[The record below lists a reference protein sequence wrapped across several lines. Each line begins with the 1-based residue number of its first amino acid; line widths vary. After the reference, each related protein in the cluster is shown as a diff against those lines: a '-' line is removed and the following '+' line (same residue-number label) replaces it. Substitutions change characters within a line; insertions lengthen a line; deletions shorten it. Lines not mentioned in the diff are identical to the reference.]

1 MSGSESGSSPHTR
14 LRELIGAAWTT
25 QAIRVATDLGL
36 PQLLLQGPQT
46 THDLAK
52 VTGTHATALQQLLRA
67 LCSLDLCSEGVD
79 GKFCVTEMGALLAE
93 DASKSLHHWA
103 KWFGSQGWPL
113 YTELAHCVR
122 TGTSARSLLLG
133 TRGFDHLDRDPNG
146 AETFHRAMVELT
158 HLVSDDIVRSYDFSH
173 TARLVDV
180 GGGHGELLRAALLTN
195 PKLRGTLFDRPHAM
209 QGAQAH
215 LEKHG
220 VINRCSFETGDFFSA
235 LPTGADAYLLKSILH
250 DWNDLDCVRLLKCC
264 AAAMTASTHL
274 LIVEQLMPTRVE
286 PSAQHRA
293 LCASDLHMLVALGA
307 HERNQSEFEA
317 LLDAA
322 GLKLYSVTATP
333 TQFSI
338 IEARIAG

>member
-1 MSGSESGSSPHTR
+1 
-14 LRELIGAAWTT
+14 
-25 QAIRVATDLGL
+25 
-36 PQLLLQGPQT
+36 
-46 THDLAK
+46 
-52 VTGTHATALQQLLRA
+52 
-67 LCSLDLCSEGVD
+67 
-79 GKFCVTEMGALLAE
+79 
-93 DASKSLHHWA
+93 
-103 KWFGSQGWPL
+103 
-113 YTELAHCVR
+113 
-122 TGTSARSLLLG
+122 LLLG